1 MFWSEDPPAR
11 HSQLP
16 VSEKEWMTHV
26 VTYPSSISDLLND
39 LSRSGLCTKMS
50 QDSCHRSLDQTF
62 RPSSQRWLNAAMGSP
77 TECWTHSSTA
87 FPSDGAEYS
96 SLAAV
101 LETGDIPQR
110 YFLTARAASG
120 VLRRSLLRGK
130 ELPPLL
136 LQALM
141 AQAGL
146 TADQMASLAQSP
158 ESGTKEQEAQQEMN
172 ITTSSQQDLE
182 SEEEP
187 TEDSPEE

>member
-1 MFWSEDPPAR
+1 MFWSEAHPAKP
-11 HSQLP
+11 SQLP
-16 VSEKEWMTHV
+16 VCEKEWMTHV
-26 VTYPSSISDLLND
+26 VTYPSSISDLLRD
-39 LSRSGLCTKMS
+39 LSQSGLCTKMS

-62 RPSSQRWLNAAMGSP
+62 RPSSQRWLTAAMGSA
-77 TECWTHSSTA
+77 TECSTHSSTA
-87 FPSDGAEYS
+87 FPSGGAEFS
-96 SLAAV
+96 SLGAV

-141 AQAGL
+141 HQAGL
-146 TADQMASLAQSP
+146 TADQMESLAQSP

-172 ITTSSQQDLE
+172 ITTSLPL
-182 SEEEP
+182 EEETEDNP
-187 TEDSPEE
+187 TEETEE